1 MSDFAT
7 FFTGVL
13 GFFAGQVAFLGVMRW
28 IATLYTIAKSPVVA
42 GDGGKALNI
51 AMASIFGSGPWL
63 LVAAVG
69 GIVFVR
75 DEPYATTLFVGAALG
90 IAFMSS
96 VALWGWR
103 RIRAN
108 ERSAAQSNRYSA

>member
-7 FFTGVL
+7 FFTGFL
-13 GFFAGQVAFLGVMRW
+13 GFFAGQVVFLGVMRW
-28 IATLYTIAKSPVVA
+28 IATLYSIVKAPAVA
-42 GDGGKALNI
+42 GDGGKGLNI

-63 LVAAVG
+63 LIAAVG
-69 GIVFVR
+69 GVVFVR
-75 DEPYATTLFVGAALG
+75 NEPYATPLFVGAAIG

-108 ERSAAQSNRYSA
+108 RRENAA